1 MVGLSGT
8 GFILGG
14 TKYLLPQGTAA
25 QAIAVGETVDVM
37 ELRARLF
44 AIALGIIVLLFV
56 VNLVRTRKL
65 KEEFALLWLLT
76 AVVLVLAPLLIDYLD
91 RIAHVLGI
99 EYPPA
104 FIFVLAIIS
113 VLLILFQFSMR
124 ISHFSEQI
132 KVLTQEIAL
141 LRARLEVLE
150 RSPDAAT
157 TPRLSGAERPLG
169 VPDVPDVPD
178 GTDNPAL
185 GEEEMDV
192 HSDNDTQAQ

>member
-1 MVGLSGT
+1 MIGLWLQT
-8 GFILGG
+8 
-14 TKYLLPQGTAA
+14 PA
-25 QAIAVGETVDVM
+25 QDVM

-44 AIALGIIVLLFV
+44 AIALGVSVLLFV

-91 RIAHVLGI
+91 MIAHVLGI

-132 KVLTQEIAL
+132 KVLTQELAL
-141 LRARLEVLE
+141 VRARLELLE
-150 RSPDAAT
+150 RPAPQPGMEPGQLAGKADDPAIDEEKT
-157 TPRLSGAERPLG
+157 
-169 VPDVPDVPD
+169 DVR
-178 GTDNPAL
+178 
-185 GEEEMDV
+185 
-192 HSDNDTQAQ
+192 SDNNAQAE